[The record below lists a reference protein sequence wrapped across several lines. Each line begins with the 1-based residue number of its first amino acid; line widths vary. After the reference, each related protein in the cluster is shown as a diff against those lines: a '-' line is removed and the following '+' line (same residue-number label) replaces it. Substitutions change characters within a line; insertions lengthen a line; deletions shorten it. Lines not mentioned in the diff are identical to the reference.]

1 MNINLNNDPWLVK
14 GYDPY
19 KGMTDDERMK
29 VGCLQGVVFVLMMVA
44 GLAFCALMGSCT
56 TERVVTVPQQ
66 HTEHHWHTDSVHQT
80 DSIIKETTTTIMQL
94 DSAAMAVYGIRL
106 QAAERAWLVRTAE
119 LERHI
124 ARMEALSAVRD
135 TVRDTVTVV
144 VTAEPR
150 PAEKETLTW
159 WQQTRIH
166 LANIILYVLAIV
178 AIYYIG
184 KNHIR
189 RLLP

>member
-1 MNINLNNDPWLVK
+1 MNINLNNDPWFVK
-14 GYDPY
+14 EYDPY

-29 VGCLQGVVFVLMMVA
+29 VGCLQGVVFFLMMAA

-66 HTEHHWHTDSVHQT
+66 HTEHHWHTDSVHTT
-80 DSIIKETTTTIMQL
+80 DSLIKETTTTIMQL
-94 DSAAMAVYGIRL
+94 DSTAMAAYGIRL

-119 LERHI
+119 LERQI

-184 KNHIR
+184 KNHIK

>member
-29 VGCLQGVVFVLMMVA
+29 VGCLQGVVFFLMMAA
-44 GLAFCALMGSCT
+44 GLAFCALIGSCT

-119 LERHI
+119 IERQI
-124 ARMEALSAVRD
+124 EKMKALSAVRD

-144 VTAEPR
+144 VEAEPQHE
-150 PAEKETLTW
+150 EKEELTW

-184 KNHIR
+184 KNYIR
-189 RLLP
+189 RIMP